1 MNAKELA
8 EILNGCQIGDEVSR
22 EIEQKAKE
30 NNLVIVF
37 GASDDLMEFRGA
49 INDEL
54 DAYEGGIAYFDD
66 FGLLLNKC
74 DNDVCPYFEKEKQ
87 HAKTIKSIWCA
98 TKEYAWTFETL
109 LPHFKFDVIED
120 DYKYCQGIVFSM
132 ANINQ

>member
-8 EILNGCQIGDEVSR
+8 GILNGCQIGDEISKD
-22 EIEQKAKE
+22 IEQKAKE

-54 DAYEGGIAYFDD
+54 DAYEGSTAYLDE

-74 DNDVCPYFEKEKQ
+74 DNDVCPYFEMAKQ
-87 HAKTIKSIWCA
+87 HAKTIKSVWCA
-98 TKEYAWTFETL
+98 TKEYAWTFETS
-109 LPHFKFDVIED
+109 LPYFKFDIIED